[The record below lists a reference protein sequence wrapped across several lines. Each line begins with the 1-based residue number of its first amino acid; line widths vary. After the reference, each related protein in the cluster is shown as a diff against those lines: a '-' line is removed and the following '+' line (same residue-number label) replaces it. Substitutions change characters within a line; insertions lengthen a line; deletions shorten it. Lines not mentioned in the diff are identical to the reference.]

1 MPRPRPRR
9 TPAALAVGALIILA
23 ACGDPA
29 APRALNIPEPD
40 IRLAPVA
47 RPQLDVHSHACRGA
61 DALFAGIKDRASPR
75 REHPVTA
82 QKQPPRRF
90 QVGVEPDNSRDHATA
105 VEFSG
110 EIWGWIHPPL
120 SKDQADEDWFAA
132 TVDLDETRA
141 LTVELEPVEG
151 IDLSLELW
159 HRGGSGRARR
169 ISRADAYGAG
179 QGEQLANTALSNGT
193 WFLRVSAARAGAGH
207 PWNIRDP
214 YRLRILVDEVQGG
227 HELEPD
233 DDERHANLLHL
244 GKPMAA
250 SLHLGDEDWFR
261 FETSR
266 LGLNSR
272 IALDILPDPTL
283 GLRWEVIT
291 PDRVTLL
298 RGEAEKGRRVH
309 VPNLAVIPGL
319 DALYVVVRAPETLE
333 GMARYTLSVETHE
346 LERRTQL
353 EPDDG
358 IATATRLQVP
368 VTLTGWLHDP
378 KDSDVYHV
386 TPGDARAVRVDVDGL
401 PGVRLALE
409 LLDFDGEAVGRIEGR
424 KPGDG
429 VSLPNWS
436 PAPEGSWFSI
446 SGAEG
451 FSPLTPYALNI
462 QVRDISG
469 EETEPNDSPAQASL
483 VNPDEEGLRGYIAY
497 GGDRDCYGLPV
508 GATAPGGLL
517 AVTLREGGDRAIRA
531 TVYGPGGILVE
542 QMTLKRGATERLLL
556 APEPGGP
563 MTLCIEGVEPDGGPG
578 MEGYT
583 LVAMPV
589 TPEPLEDGR

>member
-1 MPRPRPRR
+1 MPRLRPRR
-9 TPAALAVGALIILA
+9 TPAALAVGFLILLA

-29 APRALNIPEPD
+29 APRATNIPEVD

-47 RPQLDVHSHACRGA
+47 RPRLDVPMHAPRGA
-61 DALFAGIKDRASPR
+61 DALFAGINDRASPR
-75 REHPVTA
+75 REGPVTA
-82 QKQPPRRF
+82 QKEPPRRF
-90 QVGVEPDNSRDHATA
+90 QVGVEPDDSRDRATA
-105 VEFSG
+105 IEFSG

-120 SKDQADEDWFAA
+120 SEDQADEDWFAA

-159 HRGGSGRARR
+159 HRGISGRARR
-169 ISRADAYGAG
+169 VSMVDAYGAG
-179 QGEQLANTALSNGT
+179 QGEHLANTALSNGT
-193 WFLRVSAARAGAGH
+193 WFLRVSAARASAGH

-214 YRLRILVDEVQGG
+214 YRLRVSVDEVQGG

-233 DDERHANLLHL
+233 DDERHANQLHL
-244 GKPMAA
+244 AIPMAA
-250 SLHLGDEDWFR
+250 SLHLGDVDWFR
-261 FETSR
+261 LDTSR
-266 LGLNSR
+266 VGLDSR

-298 RGEAEKGRRVH
+298 RGEAEKGRRIH

-319 DALYVVVRAPETLE
+319 DALHVVVRAPETLE
-333 GMARYTLSVETHE
+333 GMARYTLSAETHA

-353 EPDDG
+353 EPDDVV
-358 IATATRLQVP
+358 AQATRLQVP

-378 KDSDVYHV
+378 KDRDVYHV
-386 TPGDARAVRVDVDGL
+386 TPGDARALRVDVDGL

-409 LLDFDGEAVGRIEGR
+409 LLDFDGEAVARIEGR

-436 PAPEGSWFSI
+436 AAPEGAWFSI
-446 SGAEG
+446 SAAEG
-451 FSPLTPYALNI
+451 FSPLTPYALSI
-462 QVRDISG
+462 QVRDTSG
-469 EETEPNDSPAQASL
+469 EETEPNDSPEQASL
-483 VNPDEEGLRGYIAY
+483 VNPDEEGIRGYIAY

-508 GATAPGGLL
+508 GATPPGGKL
-517 AVTLREGGDRAIRA
+517 AVTLHEGGDRAIRA
-531 TVYGPGGILVE
+531 TVYGPGGTLVE
-542 QMTLKRGATERLLL
+542 QMTLKRSATERLLL

-563 MTLCIEGVEPDGGPG
+563 MTLCVEGVEPDGGPG
-578 MEGYT
+578 LAGYT

-589 TPEPLEDGR
+589 TIEPLEDGR